1 MPIIF
6 RIKTAGLFFFLVFLF
21 PLVCAGETAGADSKA
36 PACSCPLSLP
46 ETDNGNA
53 PDKSLSFSENA
64 KQFINEFSEKYR
76 FDKTRLT
83 CLFDQVEI
91 NSTAIRLMTPAGK
104 KNRNWQAYR
113 RKMIEPARIATG
125 IRFWRQYEKSLE
137 LAEKQFGV
145 PPHIIVG
152 ILGIESVYG
161 RNTGHFRTLDT
172 LATLAFDYPEAA
184 NQTARKAFFRQE
196 LENLLLLAHET
207 GSDPMSW
214 HGSYAGAIG
223 FPQFMPGSIRQYAVD
238 FDGDGK
244 IDLENS
250 AIDAIGSV
258 ANFLLQHGWKE
269 KMPIAFPVRA
279 AFDCAIPETLF
290 NQGLRATFTIGQLN
304 RQCIISDLATE
315 NGLRFGL
322 IDLPNESLPDEYWIG
337 TDNFFAITHYNRSY
351 FYAMSVVLLGREIHK
366 EIQAAINP

>member
-1 MPIIF
+1 MPTIF
-6 RIKTAGLFFFLVFLF
+6 RIKTARLFFFLAFLF
-21 PLVCAGETAGADSKA
+21 PFVCIGETAAARNKTLTY
-36 PACSCPLSLP
+36 SCPLSLP
-46 ETDNGNA
+46 GTEDGKVA
-53 PDKSLSFSENA
+53 DKSLSFLENS
-64 KQFINEFSEKYR
+64 KQFINELSEKHR
-76 FDKTRLT
+76 FDKTRLN

-91 NSTAIRLMTPAGK
+91 NSIAIRLMAPAAK

-113 RKMIEPARIATG
+113 QQMIEPTRISAG
-125 IRFWRQYEKSLE
+125 VRFWKQHEKSLE
-137 LAEKQFGV
+137 RAEQQFGV
-145 PPHIIVG
+145 PPHVIVG

-161 RNTGHFRTLDT
+161 RNTGNFRTLDT
-172 LATLAFDYPEAA
+172 LATLAFDYPETT

-196 LENLLLLAHET
+196 LENLLLLARET
-207 GSDPMSW
+207 GSNPMNW

-269 KMPIAFPVRA
+269 EMPIAFPARA
-279 AFDCAIPETLF
+279 VSNCTISETLF
-290 NQGLRATFTIGQLN
+290 NQGLTAAFTIDQLN
-304 RQCIISDLATE
+304 RRCIVSDLNTE
-315 NGLRFGL
+315 NNLRFGL

-351 FYAMSVVLLGREIHK
+351 FYAMSVVLLGQEIHK
-366 EIQAAINP
+366 EKQAARNP